1 MKIAQYFLYFIA
13 LNIVSSSV
21 PADEKIYHGVEPT
34 LQLALKQAVEDAT
47 SFPSHAEA
55 AIWLSNKSRQVSR
68 FVSDPFYLIELLKLI
83 HAEAI
88 RAGLDPELVLAVIQV
103 ESEYDR
109 FAISASGARGLM
121 QVMPFWV
128 KEIGHPTD
136 DLFHPQTN
144 LRYGCAI
151 LSYYLRLTNGDV
163 KDALA
168 RYNGRRGQKKY
179 PGRVYAAMRRP

>member
-1 MKIAQYFLYFIA
+1 MKIAQYLLFVLA
-13 LNIVSSSV
+13 LSLASNVV
-21 PADEKIYHGVEPT
+21 RADEKIYHGVEPT
-34 LQLALKQAVEDAT
+34 LRLALKQAVGDAT
-47 SFPSHAEA
+47 SFPNHAEA
-55 AIWLSNKSRQVSR
+55 AIWLSKKSRQVSR

-83 HAEAI
+83 HAEAT

-121 QVMPFWV
+121 QVMPFWM
-128 KEIGHPTD
+128 KEIGHPRD
-136 DLFHPQTN
+136 NLFHPQTN

-151 LSYYLRLTNGDV
+151 LSYYLKLTSGDV

-168 RYNGRRGQKKY
+168 RYNGRRGQKRY
-179 PGRVYAAMRRP
+179 PGRVYSVMRRP